1 MKTLYV
7 TDLDGTLLRSNEQT
21 SEFTNKTINELV
33 EKGMMFSYATARS
46 YVTARKVTKGLDA
59 RFPIIVHNGTF
70 ILDNA
75 TNELLLSNYFDSS
88 IYSVLEELFE
98 AGIYPIVYAMMDSR
112 ENFSFI
118 EEKSSAAV
126 LDFLSMRTD
135 DPRRRQVYDEKALT
149 AGDIYYLTCIDE
161 EDKLRPFYEKYKD
174 KYYCVFQRDIYSG
187 EQWLEF
193 MPPTASKSAAALQ
206 LKKLLGCDKLVV
218 FGDGMNDIDM
228 FQAADECYAV
238 ANAVEPLK
246 SIATDIIGSN
256 NEDSVARWLLENYDK
271 DEYK

>member
-7 TDLDGTLLRSNEQT
+7 TDLDGTLLRSSEQT

-46 YVTARKVTKGLDA
+46 YVTAHKVTKGLDA
-59 RFPIIVHNGTF
+59 RIPIIVHNGTF
-70 ILDNA
+70 IRDNV
-75 TNELLLSNYFDSS
+75 TNELLLSNFFDQS
-88 IYSVLEELFE
+88 IYSVLEELFA
-98 AGIYPIVYAMMDSR
+98 AGIYPIVYAMINS
-112 ENFSFI
+112 EEKFSFI
-118 EEKSSAAV
+118 EEKSSEAEMNFIA
-126 LDFLSMRTD
+126 SRPN
-135 DPRRRQVYDEKALT
+135 DPRRRQVDGEKELT
-149 AGDIYYLTCIDE
+149 AGAIYYLTCIDE
-161 EDKLRPFYEKYKD
+161 EEKLRPFYEKYKD

-193 MPPTASKSAAALQ
+193 MPPKASKSAAALQ

-228 FQAADECYAV
+228 FKAADECYAV

-256 NEDSVARWLLENYDK
+256 NEDSVARWLLENYNKDDK
-271 DEYK
+271 

>member
-21 SEFTNKTINELV
+21 SEFTNRTINELV

-46 YVTARKVTKGLDA
+46 YVTAHKVTKGLNA
-59 RFPIIVHNGTF
+59 QIPIIVHNGTF
-70 ILDNA
+70 IRDNV
-75 TNELLLSNYFDSS
+75 TNELLLSNFFDQS
-88 IYSVLEELFE
+88 IYSVLEELFA
-98 AGIYPIVYAMMDSR
+98 AGIYPIVYAMMNS
-112 ENFSFI
+112 EEKFSFI
-118 EEKSSAAV
+118 AEKSSAAEME
-126 LDFLSMRTD
+126 FLSLRQN
-135 DPRRRQVYDEKALT
+135 DPRRRQVYDERELT
-149 AGDIYYLTCIDE
+149 AGDIYYLTCIDDE
-161 EDKLRPFYEKYKD
+161 AKLRPFYEKYKD

-206 LKKLLGCDKLVV
+206 LKELLGCDKLVV

-228 FQAADECYAV
+228 FHAADECYAV
-238 ANAVEPLK
+238 ANVVESLK

-256 NEDSVARWLLENYDK
+256 NEDSVARWLLENYSK

>member
-46 YVTARKVTKGLDA
+46 YVTAHKVTKGLDA
-59 RFPIIVHNGTF
+59 KFPIIVHNGTF
-70 ILDNA
+70 IRDNA
-75 TNELLLSNYFDSS
+75 TNELLLSNFFDSS
-88 IYSVLEELFE
+88 IHSVLEELFA
-98 AGIYPIVYAMMDSR
+98 AGIYPIVYAMMNA
-112 ENFSFI
+112 EEKFSFI
-118 EEKSSAAV
+118 EEKCSAAEN
-126 LDFLSMRTD
+126 DFISTRPN
-135 DPRRRQVYDEKALT
+135 DPRRRQVYDENELT

-161 EDKLRPFYEKYKD
+161 EEKLRPFYEKYKD

-193 MPPTASKSAAALQ
+193 MPPTASKSRAALQ
-206 LKKLLGCDKLVV
+206 LKKILGCDKLVV

-228 FQAADECYAV
+228 FQIADECYAV

-246 SIATDIIGSN
+246 RIATGIIGSN
-256 NEDSVARWLLENYDK
+256 NEDSVARWLLENYNK